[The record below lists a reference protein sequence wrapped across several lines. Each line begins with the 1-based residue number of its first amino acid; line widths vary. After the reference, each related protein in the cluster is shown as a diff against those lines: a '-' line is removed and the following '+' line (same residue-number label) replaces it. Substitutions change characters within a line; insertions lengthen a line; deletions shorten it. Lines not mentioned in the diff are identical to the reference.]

1 MKENVFSMN
10 FGINTVYKVKEYL
23 RDFKNICKNFVA
35 FKSQFHTKTKFV
47 NSFITLNKDR
57 KKKFPL
63 TMVTKPPYLS

>member
-1 MKENVFSMN
+1 MIFDVSMTN
-10 FGINTVYKVKEYL
+10 GVEEYL